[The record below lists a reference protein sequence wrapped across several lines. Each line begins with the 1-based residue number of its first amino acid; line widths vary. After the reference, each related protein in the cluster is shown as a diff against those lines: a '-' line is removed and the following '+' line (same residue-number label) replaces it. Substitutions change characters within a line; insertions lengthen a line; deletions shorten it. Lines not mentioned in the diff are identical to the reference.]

1 MGYDLFPQPK
11 WNNYIKC
18 HEKNDVY
25 LYLRLSIL
33 LNRRIWW
40 GNRHWLSPSEM
51 AISRHLW
58 KVTGH
63 GALSSLLL
71 KWIQVYIGKFNRSQ
85 AASCC
90 CKNPFWYEIVKRATQ
105 KNFFESSVGQENS
118 SIRQF
123 SIIVL
128 FIVKCYLLCLWA
140 VKGWHVCLLLHLPGE
155 ERMSETQ
162 PEKP

>member
-1 MGYDLFPQPK
+1 MMRKQALPFTFQNGHIQASL
-11 WNNYIKC
+11 
-18 HEKNDVY
+18 E
-25 LYLRLSIL
+25 
-33 LNRRIWW
+33 
-40 GNRHWLSPSEM
+40 SE
-51 AISRHLW
+51 S
-58 KVTGH
+58 H
-63 GALSSLLL
+63 GALSSFIL
-71 KWIQVYIGKFNRSQ
+71 KWIQVCIGKFSRSQ

-123 SIIVL
+123 SIMVF

-140 VKGWHVCLLLHLPGE
+140 VKGWHVCLLLHLSGE

-162 PEKP
+162 PEKPYFLLWCLISHISASDSLV